1 MSNNSKS
8 RRKIRNIRKKKSLQK
23 VGQPPGTLTYTGEK
37 KKRKTKITIIDY
49 NREDYQIQ
57 ELTEPKFDLSDIQ
70 NTNIRWI
77 LIDGLENVSLI
88 EEIGK
93 QFNLHPLILEDIL
106 HPNQLPKFEDY
117 KEKIFIVLKKLKIKN
132 EDYETIETEQISLIL
147 GLNYVLTFREQKSNI
162 FDPILE
168 RIKVPK
174 GKIRDMKSD
183 YLLYALIDIIID
195 NYFILEESL
204 GDFIEEIEEKLIE
217 DPKIETL
224 QAIYKLRK
232 IVIDFKKSVWPMREV
247 VNKLQR
253 EESDLIGNEMQIY
266 LRDIFDHIFRLNDS
280 LQNYRDIVSGMLEMY
295 LSSVS
300 NKMNDIMKVLTI
312 ISTIFI
318 PLSFLA
324 GLYGMNFAFM
334 PELRSPL
341 GYPLLLAIMVLIGIG
356 MLIFFR
362 HKDWI

>member
-1 MSNNSKS
+1 MRNNSKS
-8 RRKIRNIRKKKSLQK
+8 LRKIRNIKKKKSLQK
-23 VGQPPGTLTYTGEK
+23 IGEPPGTLKYTGEL
-37 KKRKTKITIIDY
+37 KKRKTKISVIDY
-49 NREDYQIQ
+49 NKDDYQIQ
-57 ELTEPKFDLSDIQ
+57 ELTNISFDLSDIE
-70 NTNIRWI
+70 NDNIRWI
-77 LIDGLENVSLI
+77 LVDGLENVSLI
-88 EEIGK
+88 DQIGK

-106 HPNQLPKFEDY
+106 HPNQIPKFEDY

-132 EDYETIETEQISLIL
+132 DDYEAIDTEQISLIL
-147 GLNYVLTFREQKSNI
+147 GSNYVLTFREQKSDI

-168 RIKVPK
+168 RIKIPK

-183 YLLYALIDIIID
+183 YLLYALVDIIID
-195 NYFILEESL
+195 NYFIVEESL
-204 GDFIEEIEEKLIE
+204 GDFIEEIEEKLVE
-217 DPKIETL
+217 DPQIETL
-224 QAIYKLRK
+224 QSIYKLRK

-253 EESDLIGNEMQIY
+253 EESDLIGNEMQIF
-266 LRDIFDHIFRLNDS
+266 LRDIYDHIFRINDS

-334 PELRSPL
+334 PELKSPL
-341 GYPLLLAIMVLIGIG
+341 GYPLVLGIMFFIGIG
-356 MLIFFR
+356 MLIFFK